1 MRISDWSS
9 DVCSSD
15 LTDGRAILDFAS
27 GQMCAS
33 LGHNHPAMVAAI
45 QKSCREVIHLYSN
58 MLAPAVIELGRALT
72 ALLPPSLQKA
82 MFPSTGGESNEAAL
96 RLAKLKT
103 GGFEVVGLTGSWRSE
118 EHTSEL
124 QSLMRIS
131 YAVFCL

>member
-15 LTDGRAILDFAS
+15 LETLSNDPYGDLRDAARDHLIRYGGDFFPFIVERASGSYFYDTDGRAILDFAS

-58 MLAPAVIELGRALT
+58 MQIGRAH
-72 ALLPPSLQKA
+72 
-82 MFPSTGGESNEAAL
+82 
-96 RLAKLKT
+96 
-103 GGFEVVGLTGSWRSE
+103 V
-118 EHTSEL
+118 
-124 QSLMRIS
+124 
-131 YAVFCL
+131 